1 MAGPGFLRFTRREIA
16 RDAAVW
22 NVENESM
29 KEIRTGIAGVKMI
42 EPKVFEDERGLFFE
56 SYNRRSLEELGIC
69 ETFVQDNQ
77 SLSHRS
83 VLRGLHYQI
92 EQPQGK
98 LIRCLRGRIFDVAV
112 DLRRSS
118 PTFGQWV
125 GEYLSG
131 ESKRMLWIP
140 RGFAHGF
147 MVLSEV
153 AEVLYK
159 TTAFYAPR
167 HERTILWNDATLHIQ
182 WPSGETP
189 ILSGKDLAGNTFDA
203 AEVYD

>member
-1 MAGPGFLRFTRREIA
+1 MSAG
-16 RDAAVW
+16 
-22 NVENESM
+22 S
-29 KEIRTGIAGVKMI
+29 
-42 EPKVFEDERGLFFE
+42 FFE
-56 SYNRRSLEELGIC
+56 SYNQRSLEELGIR
-69 ETFVQDNQ
+69 ESFVQDNQ
-77 SLSHRS
+77 SLSHRG

-98 LIRCLRGRIFDVAV
+98 LIRCLRGEIFDVAV

-125 GEYLSG
+125 GECLSS
-131 ESKRMLWIP
+131 ENKRMLWIP

-147 MVLSEV
+147 MVLSEA

-167 HERTILWNDATLHIQ
+167 HERTILWNDSTIHIE
-182 WPSGETP
+182 WPIRDRP
-189 ILSGKDLAGNTFDA
+189 ILSGKDLAGDTFEGA
-203 AEVYD
+203 SVYE